1 MHQVQE
7 SCLLELSSSGPQEL
21 EFSTLRT
28 CGPRPQDLC
37 VPDTD
42 TQALIG
48 VPTDLG
54 SHAQSAS
61 RKAQMGS
68 WGSCLFVADPSTAAG
83 L

>member
-1 MHQVQE
+1 MHQVHE

-21 EFSTLRT
+21 ECFTLRT
-28 CGPRPQDLC
+28 HRPRPQDLC

-48 VPTDLG
+48 VPIDLEG
-54 SHAQSAS
+54 HAQSAS

-68 WGSCLFVADPSTAAG
+68 WGSCLSVADPSTAAG